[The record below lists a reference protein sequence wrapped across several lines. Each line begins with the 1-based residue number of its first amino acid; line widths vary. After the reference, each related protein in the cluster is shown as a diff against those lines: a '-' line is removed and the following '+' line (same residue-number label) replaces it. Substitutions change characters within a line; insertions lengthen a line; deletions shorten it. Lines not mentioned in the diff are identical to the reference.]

1 MKLQSRLSSLPVVIS
16 GLLSS
21 MFCGSDVIAEEYVGI
36 ERIQV
41 TASRRLTSVE
51 DLPYK
56 FTLHISV
63 LDSDKLAK
71 AGITDQA
78 ELGLTVPGLTVVD
91 TGARN
96 DSPMMIRGLSVDELS
111 ANDGGGNGGTVS
123 VYINDSPML
132 VDLS

>member
-1 MKLQSRLSSLPVVIS
+1 MKLQSRLSSLSVVIS

-21 MFCGSDVIAEEYVGI
+21 MFCGSDVIAEEYAGI

-41 TASRRLTSVE
+41 TASRRLTTVE
-51 DLPYK
+51 DLPYN
-56 FTLHISV
+56 ISA

-71 AGITDQA
+71 AGISDQA
-78 ELGLTVPGLTVVD
+78 ELGLTIPGLTVVD

>member
-56 FTLHISV
+56 FTLQH
-63 LDSDKLAK
+63 
-71 AGITDQA
+71 
-78 ELGLTVPGLTVVD
+78 
-91 TGARN
+91 
-96 DSPMMIRGLSVDELS
+96 
-111 ANDGGGNGGTVS
+111 
-123 VYINDSPML
+123 
-132 VDLS
+132 